1 MNPRAPFTPRSLAT
15 LGMTTV
21 YPSSMHPWRVRLA
34 RWFDAPARACPLSP
48 NAITIIALLLNLGAA
63 GAMAAGGR
71 WPVLFLVAVAV
82 LTVGGLADA
91 FDGIVARVQGKSSR
105 FGDFLDHVADRVS
118 DTAVAAGWMIGS
130 GVDHLLVLAAVI
142 VVMLNGYVGTQL
154 EATWHERHYEGVG
167 RGEFVLALIV
177 YPIVSYILATNG
189 WLGLRFATLSVP
201 EWLTLLMIAS
211 AALAIVQRFMIASRL
226 ERSR

>member
-1 MNPRAPFTPRSLAT
+1 
-15 LGMTTV
+15 
-21 YPSSMHPWRVRLA
+21 MHPWRVRLA

-48 NAITIIALLLNLGAA
+48 NAITLIALLLNLGAA
-63 GAMAAGGR
+63 AAMAAGGR
-71 WPVLFLVAVAV
+71 RPVLFLVAVAV

-118 DTAVAAGWMIGS
+118 DTAVAAGWMVGA
-130 GVDHLLVLAAVI
+130 GVDPLLILTGVF

-154 EATWHERHYEGVG
+154 EATWHERTYEGVG

-177 YPIVSYILATNG
+177 YPIISYILATNG
-189 WLGLRFATLSVP
+189 WLDLRYGPLTIP
-201 EWLTLLMIAS
+201 GWLTVALIAS
-211 AALAIVQRFMIASRL
+211 AVLAIVQRFIFAARL
-226 ERSR
+226 ERTR

>member
-1 MNPRAPFTPRSLAT
+1 
-15 LGMTTV
+15 
-21 YPSSMHPWRVRLA
+21 MHPWRVRLA

-48 NAITIIALLLNLGAA
+48 NAITLIALLLNLGAA
-63 GAMAAGGR
+63 AAMAAGGR
-71 WPVLFLVAVAV
+71 RPVLFLVAVAV

-118 DTAVAAGWMIGS
+118 DTAVAAGWMVGA
-130 GVDHLLVLAAVI
+130 GVDPLLILTGVF

-154 EATWHERHYEGVG
+154 EATWHERTYEGVG

-177 YPIVSYILATNG
+177 YPIISYILATNG
-189 WLGLRFATLSVP
+189 WLGLRYGPLTIP
-201 EWLTLLMIAS
+201 GWLTVALIAS
-211 AALAIVQRFMIASRL
+211 AVLAIVQRFIFAARL
-226 ERSR
+226 ERTR

>member
-1 MNPRAPFTPRSLAT
+1 MELRAPFTPKSLAT
-15 LGMTTV
+15 RGMTTV
-21 YPSSMHPWRVRLA
+21 YPSPMHPWRVRLA

-63 GAMAAGGR
+63 GALAAGGR
-71 WPVLFLVAVAV
+71 RPALFLVAVAV
-82 LTVGGLADA
+82 LTIGGLADA

-130 GVDHLLVLAAVI
+130 AVDPLLVLAAVI

-167 RGEFVLALIV
+167 RGEFVLALVV

-189 WLGLRFATLSVP
+189 WLGLRFATLSIP
-201 EWLTLLMIAS
+201 EWLTLLLIAS